1 MDSSTEMLPTQD
13 CATHELASVQQ
24 GIWLDQIA
32 HPDLPYYNI
41 GMSLEIKGEID
52 IPLFEKAI
60 ELVANNHDALRLS
73 FSHEGGIGRQRV
85 LPEVK
90 VKLDI
95 VEFTEA
101 EADAGL
107 AMEYLRNAFRQPFP
121 ELTGQLWEARMVRCG
136 PNRHYWLNRYHHLVT
151 DGIGVALIGHAVG
164 AAYNGL
170 LAGNDKVAEGHSYL
184 SFLEDDRAYLQSSRY
199 ERDREFWQ
207 ETYAQL
213 PPSLLQRRADFKT
226 GQANELAP
234 SAQVQAMLP
243 RALYNALTEFASER
257 SLSVA
262 HVLISVVATY
272 FCRTVGVDEMVI
284 GMPVHNRT
292 NARTK
297 ETAGMFSSVSPI
309 RLPVDLDASLLDLMH
324 AAGGQL
330 RRCYRHQRFPI
341 AELNRILR
349 LAQAGRRQLFDVSL
363 SFESLDGD
371 DQFGGTSSTVIT
383 MDNGYEQ
390 TPMAIFVRDYH
401 PFEDVH
407 LDFNFNTAYYSVE
420 EARLLQQRVVSM
432 LEAVLE
438 QHDTPVGDYPLMSA
452 AERQRLQVEFNA
464 TAREYPRDV
473 LIHTL
478 FEQQVEQ
485 RPHDCAVRGDSGPLL
500 SYEQLNHQANQ
511 LAHRLIELG
520 VKPDARVAVCLK
532 RSPEMVVALLGVLKA
547 GGAYVPI
554 DPDLPS
560 ARQAYMLE
568 DSAPR
573 AVLSSHALLNQL
585 PPLNIPALAL
595 DDDDL
600 LSALPTHNPD
610 SQALGLTP
618 QHLAYV
624 LYTSGSTGTP
634 KGVMNEHLGV
644 VNRLLWARDEY
655 GVDASDR
662 ILQKTPFG
670 FDVSVWEFFL
680 PLLAGAELVMA
691 RPGGH
696 QEPAYLAQVMREAGI
711 TMLHFVPSMLDLF
724 LEHPDNRDFP
734 ELRRVLCSGEAL
746 PRALQRRFERQL
758 ADVELHN
765 LYGPTEAAI
774 DVTAWHCRPSDPGE
788 SVPIGKPI
796 ANIQMHV
803 LDARGRPQPL
813 GIAGEIHIGGIGV
826 ARGYLNL
833 PQLSAKSF
841 IADPFS
847 KAPNARLYKTG
858 DLGRW
863 LANGALEYLGRND
876 FQVKIRGLRIE
887 IGEVEAALALC
898 PGVREVVVIAREDH
912 PGQPESKRLVA
923 YVCGEPVPAEQLR
936 NALLKHLPEYMVPS
950 AFVHLDALPLT
961 ANGKLDRRAL
971 PEPGLEALAS
981 KAYEAPQGD
990 TEVAI
995 AEIWKNLL
1003 HLDQVGRHDGF
1014 LELGGHSL
1022 LTVQLQARLHQD
1034 LGAEIDLRTLF
1045 AQTSLSEL
1053 AQHVEQAGQSRLQAI
1068 AVVSREQPLPL
1079 SLAQQRLWFLDQL
1092 DHAASVAYHMP
1103 AALHLGGSL
1112 DRNAL
1117 QRALDRIVARHE
1129 SLRTTFERQDG
1140 EVRQR
1145 FAPADIGFSLVE
1157 HDLQTL
1163 APEARQPAVE
1173 RLSQEEARAAFD
1185 LSSGPLIRG
1194 RLLRLAEDEHILL
1207 VTQHHIVSDGWS
1219 VAVLIGEFN
1228 ALYAAFSQDR
1238 EDPLPPLSLQ
1248 YADYAAWQ
1256 QQHLQGERL
1265 QAQTQFWKEHLT
1277 GAPALLELPADH
1289 PRPQV
1294 QSYQGA
1300 ALALQLP
1307 APLSARLRRF
1317 SQQRGL
1323 TPFMTL
1329 LGAWSILL
1337 SRLSNQS
1344 EVVVGTPVANRPRR
1358 ETEALIGFFVNTLAL
1373 RIDVP
1378 ADSPVEQLL
1387 ERIKATTLD
1396 AYGHQDLP
1404 FEQVVEALQPERSL
1418 GHSPLFQAMLVLGN
1432 TPQDQALEL
1441 PGLSLSPLAQPTG
1454 TTQFDVSL
1462 SLNDDGETISGQ
1474 FEYATDLFDESTIA
1488 RWGQH

>member
-1 MDSSTEMLPTQD
+1 MDSSTDMLPTQD
-13 CATHELASVQQ
+13 SASHELASVQQ
-24 GIWLDQIA
+24 GIWLDQLA

-41 GMSLEIKGEID
+41 GMSLEIKGQID
-52 IPLFEKAI
+52 IALFEKAI
-60 ELVANNHDALRLS
+60 ELVANRHDTLRLS
-73 FSHEGGIGRQRV
+73 FSHEGGTGRQRV

-90 VKLDI
+90 VNMEV
-95 VEFTEA
+95 VEFS
-101 EADAGL
+101 EADAEAGL
-107 AMEYLRNAFRQPFP
+107 AMDYLRNAFRQPF
-121 ELTGQLWEARMVRCG
+121 ESLTGRLWEARMVRCG
-136 PNRHYWLNRYHHLVT
+136 PNRHYWLARYHHLVT

-164 AAYNGL
+164 TAYNAL
-170 LAGNDKVAEGHSYL
+170 LAGNDEVAQGHSYL
-184 SFLEDDRAYLQSSRY
+184 SFLEDDRAYLASSRY
-199 ERDREFWQ
+199 ERDRQFWQ
-207 ETYAQL
+207 ETYAQM

-226 GQANELAP
+226 GQANELVP

-243 RALYNALTEFASER
+243 RALYNALTQFSSEH

-272 FCRTVGVDEMVI
+272 FCRTVGVDEIVV

-292 NARTK
+292 TARAK

-309 RLPVDLDASLLDLMH
+309 RLPVDFDASLLDLMH
-324 AAGGQL
+324 TAGGQL

-341 AELNRILR
+341 AELNRTLR
-349 LAQAGRRQLFDVSL
+349 LAQTGRRQLFDVSL

-407 LDFNFNTAYYSVE
+407 LDFNFNTAYFSLE
-420 EARLLQQRVVSM
+420 EARHLQQRIVSM

-438 QHDTPVGDYPLMSA
+438 QHATPVGQYPLMSH
-452 AERQRLQVEFNA
+452 AERQRVQVEFNA
-464 TAREYPRDV
+464 TAHDYPQDV
-473 LIHTL
+473 LVHQL
-478 FEQQVEQ
+478 FEQQARQ
-485 RPHDCAVRGDSGPLL
+485 RPHACAVRGDTGPLL
-500 SYEQLNHQANQ
+500 SYEQLNRQANR

-520 VKPDARVAVCLK
+520 VKPDDRVAVSL
-532 RSPEMVVALLGVLKA
+532 RRGPEMVVALLGILKA
-547 GGAYVPI
+547 GAAYVPI
-554 DPDLPS
+554 DPDLPN
-560 ARQAYMLE
+560 ARQAFMLD
-568 DSAPR
+568 DSSPR
-573 AVLSSHALLNQL
+573 AVLTSQALQGLLPASSA
-585 PPLNIPALAL
+585 PLLAL
-595 DDDDL
+595 DDHAQL
-600 LSALPTHNPD
+600 AAQPEHNPD
-610 SQALGLTP
+610 PQVLGLRPT
-618 QHLAYV
+618 HLAYV

-655 GVDASDR
+655 GVDATDR
-662 ILQKTPFG
+662 VLQKTPFG

-696 QEPAYLAQVMREAGI
+696 QEPDYLARLMRQASV

-724 LEHPDNRDFP
+724 LEHHDRQAFPD
-734 ELRRVLCSGEAL
+734 LRRVLCSGEAL
-746 PRALQRRFERQL
+746 PRSLQRRFERQL
-758 ADVELHN
+758 PEIELHN

-774 DVTAWHCRPSDPGE
+774 DVTAWQCRASDPGE
-788 SVPIGKPI
+788 SVPIGRPI
-796 ANIQMHV
+796 ANIQMYV
-803 LDARGRPQPL
+803 LDGRGAPQPL
-813 GIAGEIHIGGIGV
+813 GVAGEIHIGGIGV
-826 ARGYLNL
+826 ARGYLNQ
-833 PQLSAKSF
+833 PQLSAERF

-847 KAPNARLYKTG
+847 TEPNARLYKTG

-912 PGQPESKRLVA
+912 PGQSESKRLVA
-923 YVCGEPVPAEQLR
+923 YVCGEPIPAEQLR
-936 NALLKHLPEYMVPS
+936 STLLKHLPEYMVPS
-950 AFVHLDALPLT
+950 AFVHLDALSLT

-971 PEPGLEALAS
+971 PAPGLEALAS
-981 KAYEAPQGD
+981 KTYEAPQGT
-990 TEVAI
+990 TEIAL
-995 AEIWKNLL
+995 AEIWKDLL
-1003 HLDQVGRHDGF
+1003 QLDQVGRHDGF

-1034 LGAEIDLRTLF
+1034 LGVEIDLRTLF

-1053 AQHVEQAGQSRLQAI
+1053 ALRVEQAGHSHVQPI
-1068 AVVSREQPLPL
+1068 DVVSREQALPL

-1103 AALHLGGSL
+1103 AALHLRGSL

-1129 SLRTTFERQDG
+1129 SLRTTFERRDG

-1145 FAPADIGFSLVE
+1145 FAATDSGFALQE
-1157 HDLQTL
+1157 HDLQGL
-1163 APEARQPAVE
+1163 DAEARQTAVTQ
-1173 RLSQEEARAAFD
+1173 LTQAEARDAFD
-1185 LSSGPLIRG
+1185 LSQGPLIRG

-1228 ALYAAFSQDR
+1228 ALYAAFSQGLD
-1238 EDPLPPLSLQ
+1238 DPLPPLALQ
-1248 YADYAAWQ
+1248 YADYANWQ

-1265 QAQTQFWKEHLT
+1265 HAQIDFWKAHLD
-1277 GAPALLELPADH
+1277 GAPALLELPSDH

-1307 APLSARLRRF
+1307 RAAEQPLAPLQPATGPDPVHDPARRLVDSAFAPEQPAAGGGRHTGRQSPTPGNRGVDRLLRQHLGPAHRRPGP
-1317 SQQRGL
+1317 QPR
-1323 TPFMTL
+1323 
-1329 LGAWSILL
+1329 
-1337 SRLSNQS
+1337 R
-1344 EVVVGTPVANRPRR
+1344 PVAGTDQGHHPRR
-1358 ETEALIGFFVNTLAL
+1358 
-1373 RIDVP
+1373 
-1378 ADSPVEQLL
+1378 
-1387 ERIKATTLD
+1387 
-1396 AYGHQDLP
+1396 
-1404 FEQVVEALQPERSL
+1404 LQPPGPAIRTGRRSL
-1418 GHSPLFQAMLVLGN
+1418 ATG
-1432 TPQDQALEL
+1432 
-1441 PGLSLSPLAQPTG
+1441 AQPRPQPAVPG
-1454 TTQFDVSL
+1454 HA
-1462 SLNDDGETISGQ
+1462 GAG
-1474 FEYATDLFDESTIA
+1474 
-1488 RWGQH
+1488 